1 MALRIKHQNQEFGV
15 GDRIKV
21 YQRIKEGGSA
31 PGETSKTRVA
41 FFEGMVLGIKGEGDR
56 KTFTVRRVG
65 EAGIGI
71 ERIFPISLPTIE
83 KIEVVKKGT
92 RGVKQAKLY
101 YVREK
106 STKEIDKIYSRSK
119 RRELSKVAPVSAK
132 VSRGKKD
139 KPASAKQSRDKET
152 SKSKTK

>member
-21 YQRIKEGGSA
+21 YQRIKEG
-31 PGETSKTRVA
+31 EKTRVA

-83 KIEVVKKGT
+83 KIEVIKKGT

-106 STKEIDKIYSRSK
+106 STKEIDKIYSRSN
-119 RRELSKVAPVSAK
+119 RRELN
-132 VSRGKKD
+132 KK
-139 KPASAKQSRDKET
+139 K
-152 SKSKTK
+152 

>member
-1 MALRIKHQNQEFGV
+1 MALRIKHNDIEFGV

-21 YQRIKEGGSA
+21 YQRIKEG
-31 PGETSKTRVA
+31 EKTRVA

-119 RRELSKVAPVSAK
+119 RRELSKTQAVA
-132 VSRGKKD
+132 
-139 KPASAKQSRDKET
+139 KPAKKVVKKT

>member
-1 MALRIKHQNQEFGV
+1 MALRIKHKETEFGV

-21 YQRIKEGGSA
+21 YQRIKEG
-31 PGETSKTRVA
+31 EKTRVA

-101 YVREK
+101 YTREK
-106 STKEIDKIYSRSK
+106 STKEIDKIYSRAK
-119 RRELSKVAPVSAK
+119 RREM
-132 VSRGKKD
+132 
-139 KPASAKQSRDKET
+139 
-152 SKSKTK
+152 SKTQVTVKLAKKVVKAKKTPKKTE

>member
-21 YQRIKEGGSA
+21 FQRIKEG
-31 PGETSKTRVA
+31 EKTRVA

-106 STKEIDKIYSRSK
+106 STKEIDKIYSRSN
-119 RRELSKVAPVSAK
+119 RRELSKST
-132 VSRGKKD
+132 
-139 KPASAKQSRDKET
+139 KPAPK
-152 SKSKTK
+152 KTK

>member
-1 MALRIKHQNQEFGV
+1 MALRIKHNEVEFGV

-21 YQRIKEGGSA
+21 YQRIKEG
-31 PGETSKTRVA
+31 EKTRVA

-83 KIEVVKKGT
+83 KIEVIKKGT

-101 YVREK
+101 YTREK
-106 STKEIDKIYSRSK
+106 STKEIDKIYSRSN
-119 RRELSKVAPVSAK
+119 RRELSKST
-132 VSRGKKD
+132 
-139 KPASAKQSRDKET
+139 KPASK
-152 SKSKTK
+152 KTK

>member
-1 MALRIKHQNQEFGV
+1 MALRIKHNEVEFGV

-21 YQRIKEGGSA
+21 YQRIKEG
-31 PGETSKTRVA
+31 EKTRVA

-83 KIEVVKKGT
+83 KIEVIKKGT

-101 YVREK
+101 YTREK
-106 STKEIDKIYSRSK
+106 STKEIDKIYSRSN
-119 RRELSKVAPVSAK
+119 RREIT
-132 VSRGKKD
+132 KK
-139 KPASAKQSRDKET
+139 K
-152 SKSKTK
+152 